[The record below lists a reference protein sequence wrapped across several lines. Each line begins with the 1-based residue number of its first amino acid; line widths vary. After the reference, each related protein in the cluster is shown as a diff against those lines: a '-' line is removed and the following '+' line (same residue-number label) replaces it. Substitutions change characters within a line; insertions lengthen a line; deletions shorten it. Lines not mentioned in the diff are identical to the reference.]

1 MLQEDVQQTDL
12 RRAQFGQTVHHLVRN
27 EVKSSAMLRQLNS
40 TLNPGHFWYVLRD
53 ETGRY
58 FPRFLRI
65 LPTEQR
71 LEKDL
76 QNA

>member
-1 MLQEDVQQTDL
+1 
-12 RRAQFGQTVHHLVRN
+12 
-27 EVKSSAMLRQLNS
+27 VKSSAMLRQLNS

-65 LPTEQR
+65 LPAKQR